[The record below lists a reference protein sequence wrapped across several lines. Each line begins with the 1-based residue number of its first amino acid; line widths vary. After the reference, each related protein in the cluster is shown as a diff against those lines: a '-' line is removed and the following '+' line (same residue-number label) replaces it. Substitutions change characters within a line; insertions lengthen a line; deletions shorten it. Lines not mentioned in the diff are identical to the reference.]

1 MAVVYVLG
9 VCVSAGECGFVLRGA
24 AGILFACLIF
34 HGIKK
39 KTLRKGALA
48 LLFVLLLAGGLRYR
62 MAARAFQRSEE
73 RIRIFSGMKVRLCG
87 EVQEYT
93 EAAGKAKL
101 RVRNALLSS
110 AYGTRDALPASA
122 TAAMRA
128 RYDQPVGTI
137 LVYLDAGDEV
147 TQAGRWGEKR
157 QIEQD
162 DARTS
167 AHPEKRDEDP
177 ITDEYLHARR
187 PLPGEQVEVYGKIS
201 PAEAAR
207 NEGQFDFRLY
217 YRTISVH
224 GSMYGTSFRVIGG
237 EPKPFARGLQ
247 ALRLR
252 MGDILDQLLPPQDAG
267 IYRALLTGDKSA
279 MDEDI
284 RSLYQENGIAHILA
298 VSGLHLSILGLGVY
312 ELLRRFGRSKAAAGV
327 VAALLIV
334 SYGILTGSSGS
345 ALRAVLM
352 LLLRFLGAAVGRS
365 YDMLTAM
372 AAAALFLL
380 WKEPFMLFSAG
391 FQLSFLAVLAIGLS
405 HVLPAPK
412 HPLLAGL
419 WLSFYLQLLTL
430 PVILFHYFRFPLY
443 GIFLNLIVL
452 PLMGCVIYSGVF
464 GVGLF
469 ALSEKL
475 ATIAVGGGHW
485 ILRLYTHLCT
495 RCAAL
500 PYSSLLL
507 GRPSMHSILLYYA
520 ALGFMTWA
528 LAERH
533 KADRTALQRGRKHP
547 ETLVLDCSV
556 RQSEKNRLALWLR
569 AHTGTTA
576 QFVLFVRRLP
586 LPCIV
591 LPLLLSMLGL
601 PAKQP
606 QGLEIT
612 ALDVGQG
619 DGFILRNQGLVMSVD
634 GGSTSDQRLGK
645 NVLVPYLES
654 QGIGH
659 IDLALITHCDA
670 DHYSGIQYLLEEE
683 PKISIGELLLPRVAV
698 QDARYDALR
707 DAATA
712 RDVRIRY
719 FGAGDSITL
728 GEVEILGCYP
738 AGTEKLEAANDHSI
752 GMLLRAPD
760 FQMLFTGDMDEACE
774 QQMLA
779 ALWEANAGCPKIDV
793 LKAGH
798 HGSHT
803 SSSEALLAALRP
815 DYAILSYGVGND
827 YGHPHAETRER
838 LQRYGVRMLETGVM
852 GEIRITVSSEAPEG
866 RQQKPYGEVVK
877 NQAGIP

>member
-24 AGILFACLIF
+24 AGILFAGLVF

-48 LLFVLLLAGGLRYR
+48 LLFVLLLAGGLRYQLSD
-62 MAARAFQRSEE
+62 RAFQRSEE
-73 RIRIFSGMKVRLCG
+73 RIRIFSGMKVCLRG

-110 AYGTRDALPASA
+110 AYGARDTLPVSA

-137 LVYLDAGDEV
+137 LVYLDA
-147 TQAGRWGEKR
+147 
-157 QIEQD
+157 
-162 DARTS
+162 
-167 AHPEKRDEDP
+167 EDS
-177 ITDEYLHARR
+177 LHARR
-187 PLPGEQVEVYGKIS
+187 PLPGEQIEVYGKIS

-224 GSMYGTSFRVIGG
+224 GSMYGTSFRIIGG
-237 EPKPFARGLQ
+237 DPKPFARGLQ

-252 MGDILDQLLPPQDAG
+252 MGTILDQLLPPQDAG

-312 ELLRRFGRSKAAAGV
+312 ELLRRFGRSKAASGIAS
-327 VAALLIV
+327 AFLIV
-334 SYGILTGSSGS
+334 AYGILTGCSGS

-380 WKEPFMLFSAG
+380 WKGPFMLFSAG

-405 HVLPAPK
+405 HALPVPK

-452 PLMGCVIYSGVF
+452 PLMGCVIYSGIF
-464 GVGLF
+464 GVELF

-475 ATIAVGGGHW
+475 ATIAIGGGHW
-485 ILRLYTHLCT
+485 ILRLYTFLCT

-520 ALGFMTWA
+520 ALGFVTWT

-533 KADRTALQRGRKHP
+533 TRRHP
-547 ETLVLDCSV
+547 VRSERYAPECSGS
-556 RQSEKNRLALWLR
+556 QSGWGLRFRENRSTPSDPVPRVW
-569 AHTGTTA
+569 
-576 QFVLFVRRLP
+576 RLP

-591 LPLLLSMLGL
+591 LPLLLSMLCL

-606 QGLEIT
+606 KGLEIT
-612 ALDVGQG
+612 VLDVGQG

-654 QGIGH
+654 QGIER

-670 DHYSGIQYLLEEE
+670 DHYSGILYLLEEE
-683 PKISIGELLLPRVAV
+683 SKISIGELLLPRVAV

-707 DAATA
+707 DAAAA
-712 RDVRIRY
+712 RDVQIRY
-719 FGAGDSITL
+719 FGQGDSIAL
-728 GEVEILGCYP
+728 GEVEIRGYYP
-738 AGTEKLEAANDHSI
+738 AGTAKLETANDHSI
-752 GMLLRAPD
+752 GMLLHAPD

-774 QQMLA
+774 QQLLA
-779 ALWEANAGCPKIDV
+779 ALWEANAGYPKIDV

-827 YGHPHAETRER
+827 YGHPHAETLER
-838 LQRYGVRMLETGVM
+838 LERYGVQTLETGVM
-852 GEIRITVSSEAPEG
+852 GEIRITVPSEAPEG
-866 RQQKPYGEVVK
+866 RQQKLYGEVVK
-877 NQAGIP
+877 NQNPIP

>member
-1 MAVVYVLG
+1 MNVKRPLLLMAVVYVLG

-24 AGILFACLIF
+24 AGILSACLIF

-48 LLFVLLLAGGLRYR
+48 LLFVLFLAGGLRYR

-110 AYGTRDALPASA
+110 AYGARDTLPASA
-122 TAAMRA
+122 TTALRA

-137 LVYLDAGDEV
+137 LVYMETRDAASQSGKWSEKDRTCR
-147 TQAGRWGEKR
+147 TQSPSEK
-157 QIEQD
+157 QD
-162 DARTS
+162 RDPTADR
-167 AHPEKRDEDP
+167 HPE
-177 ITDEYLHARR
+177 ASR
-187 PLPGEQVEVYGKIS
+187 PLPGERIEVYGKIS
-201 PAEAAR
+201 PVEAPR
-207 NEGQFDFRLY
+207 NEGVFDFRLY

-224 GSMYGTSFRVIGG
+224 GSMYGRSFRVIGG
-237 EPKPFARGLQ
+237 EPKPFERGLQ
-247 ALRLR
+247 ELRLR

-312 ELLRRFGRSKAAAGV
+312 ELLRHFGRSKAASGS
-327 VAALLIV
+327 VAALLII
-334 SYGILTGSSGS
+334 SYGILTGCSGS

-352 LLLRFLGAAVGRS
+352 LLLRFLAAAVGRS

-380 WKEPFMLFSAG
+380 WKEPFMLFGAG
-391 FQLSFLAVLAIGLS
+391 FQLSFLAVLAIGLC

-412 HPLLAGL
+412 HPLLEGL
-419 WLSFYLQLLTL
+419 WFSFYLQLLTL

-464 GVGLF
+464 AVGLF
-469 ALSEKL
+469 GLSEKL

-485 ILRLYTHLCT
+485 ILRLYTLLCT
-495 RCAAL
+495 HCAAL

-507 GRPSMHSILLYYA
+507 GRPSMHSILLYYT
-520 ALGFMTWA
+520 ALGVVTWA

-533 KADRTALQRGRKHP
+533 AAERSG
-547 ETLVLDCSV
+547 
-556 RQSEKNRLALWLR
+556 LA
-569 AHTGTTA
+569 AC
-576 QFVLFVRRLP
+576 RLP

-591 LPLLLSMLGL
+591 LPLLLSMLCL

-634 GGSTSDQRLGK
+634 GGSTSDQRLGE

-683 PKISIGELLLPRVAV
+683 PKMSIGELLLPRVAM

-707 DAATA
+707 DAAAA

-719 FGAGDSITL
+719 FGQGDCIDL
-728 GEVEILGCYP
+728 GEVEIRGYYP
-738 AGTEKLEAANDHSI
+738 AGTERLEAANDHSI
-752 GMLLRAPD
+752 GMLLRASD
-760 FQMLFTGDMDEACE
+760 FQMLFTGDMDEDCE
-774 QQMLA
+774 RQMLA
-779 ALWEANAGCPKIDV
+779 ALWEADTGYPKIDV

-838 LQRYGVRMLETGVM
+838 LRRYDVKMLETGVM
-852 GEIRITVSSEAPEG
+852 GEIRIIRNPAVG
-866 RQQKPYGEVVK
+866 
-877 NQAGIP
+877 

>member
-1 MAVVYVLG
+1 MNVKRPLLLMAVVYVLG

-24 AGILFACLIF
+24 AGILFACLVF
-34 HGIKK
+34 HGIKRK
-39 KTLRKGALA
+39 KLRKGALA
-48 LLFVLLLAGGLRYR
+48 LLFALLLAGGLRYQLS
-62 MAARAFQRSEE
+62 ACAFQRSEE
-73 RIRIFSGMKVRLCG
+73 RIRIFSGMKVCLRG

-110 AYGTRDALPASA
+110 AHGTRDTLPASA

-137 LVYLDAGDEV
+137 LVYLDA
-147 TQAGRWGEKR
+147 
-157 QIEQD
+157 
-162 DARTS
+162 
-167 AHPEKRDEDP
+167 EDS
-177 ITDEYLHARR
+177 LRSRR
-187 PLPGEQVEVYGKIS
+187 PLPGEQIEVYGKIS
-201 PAEAAR
+201 PADAAR

-237 EPKPFARGLQ
+237 DPKPFARGLQ

-312 ELLRRFGRSKAAAGV
+312 ELLRRFGRSKAASGL

-334 SYGILTGSSGS
+334 SYGILTGCSGS

-405 HVLPAPK
+405 HALPAPK

-475 ATIAVGGGHW
+475 ATIAVGGGHG
-485 ILRLYTHLCT
+485 ILRLYTLLCT
-495 RCAAL
+495 RCATL

-507 GRPSMHSILLYYA
+507 GRPSMHNILLYYT
-520 ALGFMTWA
+520 ALGFVTWA
-528 LAERH
+528 LAERN
-533 KADRTALQRGRKHP
+533 KADHAALQRGQKHP
-547 ETLVLDCSV
+547 VPPVC
-556 RQSEKNRLALWLR
+556 
-569 AHTGTTA
+569 
-576 QFVLFVRRLP
+576 RLP

-591 LPLLLSMLGL
+591 LPLILSMLGL

-634 GGSTSDQRLGK
+634 GGSTSDRRLGK

-670 DHYSGIQYLLEEE
+670 DHYSGILYLLEEE
-683 PKISIGELLLPRVAV
+683 TKISIGELLLPRVAV

-707 DAATA
+707 DAAAA
-712 RDVRIRY
+712 RDVQIRY
-719 FGAGDSITL
+719 FGQGDSITL
-728 GEVEILGCYP
+728 GEVEIRGYYP
-738 AGTEKLEAANDHSI
+738 AGTAKLEAANDHSI
-752 GMLLRAPD
+752 GMLLHAPD

-779 ALWEANAGCPKIDV
+779 ALWEANAGYPKIDV

-838 LQRYGVRMLETGVM
+838 LERYGVEMLETGVM
-852 GEIRITVSSEAPEG
+852 GEIRI
-866 RQQKPYGEVVK
+866 KK
-877 NQAGIP
+877 

>member
-1 MAVVYVLG
+1 MNVKRPLLLMAVVYVLG

-24 AGILFACLIF
+24 AGILSACLVF

-48 LLFVLLLAGGLRYR
+48 LLFVLFLAGGLRYR

-110 AYGTRDALPASA
+110 AYGARDTLPASA
-122 TAAMRA
+122 TTALRA

-137 LVYLDAGDEV
+137 LVYMETRDAESQSGKWSEKDRTCR
-147 TQAGRWGEKR
+147 TQSPSEK
-157 QIEQD
+157 QD
-162 DARTS
+162 RDPTADR
-167 AHPEKRDEDP
+167 HPE
-177 ITDEYLHARR
+177 ASR
-187 PLPGEQVEVYGKIS
+187 PLPGERIEVYGKIS
-201 PAEAAR
+201 PVEAPR
-207 NEGQFDFRLY
+207 NEGVFDFRLY

-237 EPKPFARGLQ
+237 EPKPFERGLQ
-247 ALRLR
+247 ELRLR

-284 RSLYQENGIAHILA
+284 RSIYQENGIAHILA

-312 ELLRRFGRSKAAAGV
+312 ELLRHFGRSKAASGS
-327 VAALLIV
+327 VAALLII
-334 SYGILTGSSGS
+334 SYGILTGCSGS

-352 LLLRFLGAAVGRS
+352 LLLRFLAAAVGRS

-380 WKEPFMLFSAG
+380 WKEPFMLFGAG
-391 FQLSFLAVLAIGLS
+391 FQLSFLAVLAIGLC

-412 HPLLAGL
+412 HPLLEGL

-464 GVGLF
+464 AVGLF
-469 ALSEKL
+469 GLSEKL

-485 ILRLYTHLCT
+485 ILRLYTLLCT
-495 RCAAL
+495 HCAAL

-507 GRPSMHSILLYYA
+507 GRPSMHSILLYYT
-520 ALGFMTWA
+520 ALGVVTWA

-533 KADRTALQRGRKHP
+533 AAERSG
-547 ETLVLDCSV
+547 
-556 RQSEKNRLALWLR
+556 LA
-569 AHTGTTA
+569 AC
-576 QFVLFVRRLP
+576 RLP

-591 LPLLLSMLGL
+591 LPLLLSMLCL

-634 GGSTSDQRLGK
+634 GGSTSDQRLGE

-683 PKISIGELLLPRVAV
+683 PKMSIGELLLPRVAM

-707 DAATA
+707 DAAAA

-719 FGAGDSITL
+719 FGQGDCIDL
-728 GEVEILGCYP
+728 GEVEIRGYYP
-738 AGTEKLEAANDHSI
+738 AGTERLEAANDHSI
-752 GMLLRAPD
+752 GMLLRASD
-760 FQMLFTGDMDEACE
+760 FQMLFTGDMDEDCE
-774 QQMLA
+774 RQMLA
-779 ALWEANAGCPKIDV
+779 ALWEADTGYPKIDV

-838 LQRYGVRMLETGVM
+838 LRRYDVKMLETGVM
-852 GEIRITVSSEAPEG
+852 GGIRLTV
-866 RQQKPYGEVVK
+866 
-877 NQAGIP
+877 

>member
-1 MAVVYVLG
+1 MNVKRPLLLMAVVYVLG
-9 VCVSAGECGFVLRGA
+9 VCVSAGECGFVLRWA
-24 AGILFACLIF
+24 AGILSACLVF

-48 LLFVLLLAGGLRYR
+48 LLFVLFLAGGLRYR

-73 RIRIFSGMKVRLCG
+73 RIRIFSGMKVRLYG

-110 AYGTRDALPASA
+110 AYGARDTLPASA
-122 TAAMRA
+122 TAALRA
-128 RYDQPVGTI
+128 RYDQPVGTM
-137 LVYLDAGDEV
+137 LVYMETGDAEPQSGK
-147 TQAGRWGEKR
+147 WSEKHR
-157 QIEQD
+157 TYRAQSPSEKQD
-162 DARTS
+162 RDPTTDRHLETS
-167 AHPEKRDEDP
+167 
-177 ITDEYLHARR
+177 R
-187 PLPGEQVEVYGKIS
+187 PLPGERIEVYGKIS
-201 PAEAAR
+201 PVEAPR
-207 NEGQFDFRLY
+207 NEGVFDFRLY

-247 ALRLR
+247 ELRLR

-312 ELLRRFGRSKAAAGV
+312 ELLRRFGRSKAASGS
-327 VAALLIV
+327 VAALLII
-334 SYGILTGSSGS
+334 SYGILTGCSGS

-352 LLLRFLGAAVGRS
+352 LLLRFLAAAVGRS

-391 FQLSFLAVLAIGLS
+391 FQLSFLAVLAIGLC
-405 HVLPAPK
+405 HALPAPK
-412 HPLLAGL
+412 HPLLEGL

-469 ALSEKL
+469 GLSEKL

-485 ILRLYTHLCT
+485 ILRLYTLLCT
-495 RCAAL
+495 HCAAL

-507 GRPSMHSILLYYA
+507 GRPSMQSILLYYT
-520 ALGFMTWA
+520 ALGFVTWA

-533 KADRTALQRGRKHP
+533 AAERSG
-547 ETLVLDCSV
+547 
-556 RQSEKNRLALWLR
+556 LA
-569 AHTGTTA
+569 AC
-576 QFVLFVRRLP
+576 RLP

-591 LPLLLSMLGL
+591 LPLLLSMLCL

-634 GGSTSDQRLGK
+634 GGSTSDQRLGE

-654 QGIGH
+654 QGIEH

-683 PKISIGELLLPRVAV
+683 PKMSIGELLLPRVAM

-707 DAATA
+707 DAAAA

-719 FGAGDSITL
+719 FGQDDCIDL
-728 GEVEILGCYP
+728 GEVEIRGYYP
-738 AGTEKLEAANDHSI
+738 AGTERLEAANDHSI
-752 GMLLRAPD
+752 GMLLRASD
-760 FQMLFTGDMDEACE
+760 FQMLFTGDMDEDCE
-774 QQMLA
+774 QAMLA
-779 ALWEANAGCPKIDV
+779 ALWEADTGYPKIDV

-838 LQRYGVRMLETGVM
+838 LRRYDVKMLETGVM
-852 GEIRITVSSEAPEG
+852 GEIRLTV
-866 RQQKPYGEVVK
+866 
-877 NQAGIP
+877 

>member
-24 AGILFACLIF
+24 AGILSACLVF

-48 LLFVLLLAGGLRYR
+48 LLFVLFLAGGLRYR

-73 RIRIFSGMKVRLCG
+73 RIRIFSGMKVRLYG

-110 AYGTRDALPASA
+110 AYGARDTLPASA
-122 TAAMRA
+122 TAALRA
-128 RYDQPVGTI
+128 RYDQPVGTM
-137 LVYLDAGDEV
+137 LVYMETGDAEPQSGK
-147 TQAGRWGEKR
+147 WSEKHR
-157 QIEQD
+157 TYRAQSPSEKQD
-162 DARTS
+162 RDPTTDRHLETS
-167 AHPEKRDEDP
+167 
-177 ITDEYLHARR
+177 R
-187 PLPGEQVEVYGKIS
+187 PLPGERIEVYGKIS
-201 PAEAAR
+201 PVEAPR
-207 NEGQFDFRLY
+207 NEGVFDFRLY

-247 ALRLR
+247 ELRLR

-312 ELLRRFGRSKAAAGV
+312 ELLRRFGRSKAASGS
-327 VAALLIV
+327 VAALLII
-334 SYGILTGSSGS
+334 SYGILTGCSGS

-352 LLLRFLGAAVGRS
+352 LLLRFLAAAVGRS

-391 FQLSFLAVLAIGLS
+391 FQLSFLAVLAIGLR
-405 HVLPAPK
+405 HALPAPK
-412 HPLLAGL
+412 HPLLEGL

-469 ALSEKL
+469 GLSEKL

-485 ILRLYTHLCT
+485 ILRLYTLLCT
-495 RCAAL
+495 HCAAL

-507 GRPSMHSILLYYA
+507 GRPSMHSILLYYT
-520 ALGFMTWA
+520 ALGFVTWA

-533 KADRTALQRGRKHP
+533 AAERSG
-547 ETLVLDCSV
+547 
-556 RQSEKNRLALWLR
+556 LA
-569 AHTGTTA
+569 TC
-576 QFVLFVRRLP
+576 RLP

-591 LPLLLSMLGL
+591 LPLLLSMLCL

-634 GGSTSDQRLGK
+634 GGSTSDQRLGE

-654 QGIGH
+654 QGIEH

-670 DHYSGIQYLLEEE
+670 DHYSGIQYLLEEA
-683 PKISIGELLLPRVAV
+683 KMTIGELLLPRVAM

-707 DAATA
+707 DAAAA

-719 FGAGDSITL
+719 FGQGDCIDL
-728 GEVEILGCYP
+728 GEVEIRGYYP
-738 AGTEKLEAANDHSI
+738 AGTERLEAANDHSI

-760 FQMLFTGDMDEACE
+760 FQMLFTGDMDEDCE
-774 QQMLA
+774 RQMLA
-779 ALWEANAGCPKIDV
+779 SLWEANAGYPKIDV

-838 LQRYGVRMLETGVM
+838 LRRYGVEMLETGKM
-852 GEIRITVSSEAPEG
+852 GEIRLTV
-866 RQQKPYGEVVK
+866 
-877 NQAGIP
+877 

>member
-1 MAVVYVLG
+1 MNVKRPLLLMAVVYVLG

-24 AGILFACLIF
+24 AGILFACLVF
-34 HGIKK
+34 HGIKRK
-39 KTLRKGALA
+39 KLRKGALA
-48 LLFVLLLAGGLRYR
+48 LLFVLLLAGGLRYQLS
-62 MAARAFQRSEE
+62 ARAFQRSEE
-73 RIRIFSGMKVRLCG
+73 SIRIFSGMKVCLRG

-110 AYGTRDALPASA
+110 AYGTRDTLPASA
-122 TAAMRA
+122 TAVMRA

-137 LVYLDAGDEV
+137 LVYLEAEDEAA
-147 TQAGRWGEKR
+147 QAGWRGGDR
-157 QIEQD
+157 RTAQIC
-162 DARTS
+162 AY
-167 AHPEKRDEDP
+167 PEKRDEDP
-177 ITDEYLHARR
+177 KAEDSLDAHR
-187 PLPGEQVEVYGKIS
+187 PLPGEQIEVYGKIS

-237 EPKPFARGLQ
+237 DPKPFARGLQ
-247 ALRLR
+247 ALRLQ
-252 MGDILDQLLPPQDAG
+252 MGTILDRLLPPQDAG

-279 MDEDI
+279 LDEDI

-312 ELLRRFGRSKAAAGV
+312 ELLRRFGRSKAASGI

-334 SYGILTGSSGS
+334 SYGILTGCSGS

-405 HVLPAPK
+405 HALPAPK

-419 WLSFYLQLLTL
+419 WISFYLQLLTL

-475 ATIAVGGGHW
+475 ATIAIGGGHW
-485 ILRLYTHLCT
+485 ILRLYILLCT
-495 RCAAL
+495 RCATL

-507 GRPSMHSILLYYA
+507 GRPSMHSILLYYT

-528 LAERH
+528 LAER
-533 KADRTALQRGRKHP
+533 KT
-547 ETLVLDCSV
+547 
-556 RQSEKNRLALWLR
+556 SERS
-569 AHTGTTA
+569 
-576 QFVLFVRRLP
+576 RLP

-591 LPLLLSMLGL
+591 LPLILSMLGL

-654 QGIGH
+654 QGIER

-670 DHYSGIQYLLEEE
+670 DHYSGILYLLEEE
-683 PKISIGELLLPRVAV
+683 TKISIGELLLPRVAV

-707 DAATA
+707 DAAAT
-712 RDVRIRY
+712 RDVQIRY
-719 FGAGDSITL
+719 FGQGDSITL
-728 GEVEILGCYP
+728 GEVEILGYYP
-738 AGTEKLEAANDHSI
+738 AGTAKLETANDHSI
-752 GMLLRAPD
+752 GMLLHAPD
-760 FQMLFTGDMDEACE
+760 FQMLFTGDMDETCE

-779 ALWEANAGCPKIDV
+779 ALWEANAGYPKIDV

-838 LQRYGVRMLETGVM
+838 LERYGVEMLETGKM
-852 GEIRITVSSEAPEG
+852 GEIRI
-866 RQQKPYGEVVK
+866 KK
-877 NQAGIP
+877 

>member
-9 VCVSAGECGFVLRGA
+9 VCVSAGECGFVLRWA
-24 AGILFACLIF
+24 AGILSACLVF

-48 LLFVLLLAGGLRYR
+48 LLFVLFLAGGLRYR

-110 AYGTRDALPASA
+110 AYGARDTLPASA
-122 TAAMRA
+122 TAALRA
-128 RYDQPVGTI
+128 RYDQPVGTM
-137 LVYLDAGDEV
+137 LVYMETGDAEPQSGK
-147 TQAGRWGEKR
+147 WSEKHR
-157 QIEQD
+157 TYRAQSPSEKQD
-162 DARTS
+162 RDPTTDRHLETS
-167 AHPEKRDEDP
+167 
-177 ITDEYLHARR
+177 R
-187 PLPGEQVEVYGKIS
+187 PLPGERIEVYGKIS
-201 PAEAAR
+201 PVEAPR
-207 NEGQFDFRLY
+207 NEGVFDFRLY

-247 ALRLR
+247 ELRLR

-312 ELLRRFGRSKAAAGV
+312 ELLRRFGRSKAASGS
-327 VAALLIV
+327 VAALLII
-334 SYGILTGSSGS
+334 SYGILTGCSGS

-352 LLLRFLGAAVGRS
+352 LLLRFLAAAVGRS

-391 FQLSFLAVLAIGLS
+391 FQLSFLAVLAIGLR
-405 HVLPAPK
+405 HALPAPK
-412 HPLLAGL
+412 HPLLEGL

-469 ALSEKL
+469 GLSEKL

-485 ILRLYTHLCT
+485 ILRLYTLLCT
-495 RCAAL
+495 HCATL

-507 GRPSMHSILLYYA
+507 GRPSMQSILLYYT
-520 ALGFMTWA
+520 ALGFVTWA

-533 KADRTALQRGRKHP
+533 AAERSG
-547 ETLVLDCSV
+547 
-556 RQSEKNRLALWLR
+556 LA
-569 AHTGTTA
+569 TC
-576 QFVLFVRRLP
+576 RLP

-591 LPLLLSMLGL
+591 LPLLLSMLCL

-634 GGSTSDQRLGK
+634 GGSTSDQRLGE

-654 QGIGH
+654 QGIEH

-683 PKISIGELLLPRVAV
+683 PKMSIGELLLPRVAM

-707 DAATA
+707 DAAA
-712 RDVRIRY
+712 VRDVRIRY
-719 FGAGDSITL
+719 FGQGDCIDL
-728 GEVEILGCYP
+728 GEVEIRGYYP
-738 AGTEKLEAANDHSI
+738 AGTERLEAANDHSI
-752 GMLLRAPD
+752 GMLLRASD
-760 FQMLFTGDMDEACE
+760 FQMLFTGDMDEDCE
-774 QQMLA
+774 RQMLA
-779 ALWEANAGCPKIDV
+779 ALWEANAGYPKIDV

-838 LQRYGVRMLETGVM
+838 LRRYDVKMLETGKM
-852 GEIRITVSSEAPEG
+852 GEIRIIRNPAVG
-866 RQQKPYGEVVK
+866 
-877 NQAGIP
+877 

>member
-24 AGILFACLIF
+24 AGILSACLAF

-48 LLFVLLLAGGLRYR
+48 LLFVLFLAGGLRYR

-110 AYGTRDALPASA
+110 AYGARDTLPASA
-122 TAAMRA
+122 TAALWA
-128 RYDQPVGTI
+128 RYDQPVGTM
-137 LVYLDAGDEV
+137 LVYMETGDAASQSGK
-147 TQAGRWGEKR
+147 WSEKHR
-157 QIEQD
+157 TWRAQSPSEKQD
-162 DARTS
+162 RDPTPDR
-167 AHPEKRDEDP
+167 HPE
-177 ITDEYLHARR
+177 ASR
-187 PLPGEQVEVYGKIS
+187 PLPGEWIEVYGKIS
-201 PAEAAR
+201 PVEAPR
-207 NEGQFDFRLY
+207 NEGVFDFRLY

-247 ALRLR
+247 ELRLR

-312 ELLRRFGRSKAAAGV
+312 ELLRRFGRSKAASGS
-327 VAALLIV
+327 VAALLII
-334 SYGILTGSSGS
+334 SYGILTGCSGS

-352 LLLRFLGAAVGRS
+352 LLLRFLAAAVGRS

-391 FQLSFLAVLAIGLS
+391 FQLSFLAVLAIGLR
-405 HVLPAPK
+405 HALPAPK
-412 HPLLAGL
+412 HPLLEGL

-469 ALSEKL
+469 GLSEKL

-485 ILRLYTHLCT
+485 ILRLYTLLCT
-495 RCAAL
+495 HCAAL

-507 GRPSMHSILLYYA
+507 GRPSMHSILLYYT
-520 ALGFMTWA
+520 ALGIVTWA

-533 KADRTALQRGRKHP
+533 AAERSG
-547 ETLVLDCSV
+547 
-556 RQSEKNRLALWLR
+556 LA
-569 AHTGTTA
+569 AC
-576 QFVLFVRRLP
+576 RLP

-591 LPLLLSMLGL
+591 LPLLLSMLCL

-683 PKISIGELLLPRVAV
+683 PKMSIGELLLPRVAM
-698 QDARYDALR
+698 QDARYDVLR
-707 DAATA
+707 DAAAA

-719 FGAGDSITL
+719 FGQGDCIDL
-728 GEVEILGCYP
+728 GEVEIRGYYP
-738 AGTEKLEAANDHSI
+738 AGTERLEAANDHSI

-760 FQMLFTGDMDEACE
+760 FQMLFTGDMDEDCE
-774 QQMLA
+774 QAMLA
-779 ALWEANAGCPKIDV
+779 ALWEADTGYPKIDV

-803 SSSEALLAALRP
+803 STSEALLTALRP

-838 LQRYGVRMLETGVM
+838 LRRYGVEMLETGKM
-852 GEIRITVSSEAPEG
+852 GEIRIIINPAVG
-866 RQQKPYGEVVK
+866 
-877 NQAGIP
+877 

>member
-24 AGILFACLIF
+24 AGILFACLVF
-34 HGIKK
+34 HGIKRK
-39 KTLRKGALA
+39 KLRKGALA
-48 LLFVLLLAGGLRYR
+48 LLFALLLAGGLRYQLS
-62 MAARAFQRSEE
+62 ARAFQRSEE
-73 RIRIFSGMKVRLCG
+73 RIRIFSGMKVCLRG

-110 AYGTRDALPASA
+110 AYGTRDTLPSSA
-122 TAAMRA
+122 TAVMRA

-137 LVYLDAGDEV
+137 LVYLDA
-147 TQAGRWGEKR
+147 
-157 QIEQD
+157 
-162 DARTS
+162 
-167 AHPEKRDEDP
+167 EDS
-177 ITDEYLHARR
+177 LRSRR
-187 PLPGEQVEVYGKIS
+187 PLPGEQIEVYGKIS
-201 PAEAAR
+201 PADAAR

-237 EPKPFARGLQ
+237 DPKPFARGLQ

-312 ELLRRFGRSKAAAGV
+312 ELLRRFGRSKAASGL

-334 SYGILTGSSGS
+334 SYGILTGCSGS

-405 HVLPAPK
+405 HALPAPK

-430 PVILFHYFRFPLY
+430 PVILFHYFRCPLY

-475 ATIAVGGGHW
+475 ATIAVGGGHG
-485 ILRLYTHLCT
+485 ILRLYTFLCT
-495 RCAAL
+495 RCASL

-507 GRPSMHSILLYYA
+507 GRPSMHSILIYYA
-520 ALGFMTWA
+520 VLGFVTWA
-528 LAERH
+528 LAERNI
-533 KADRTALQRGRKHP
+533 ADRAALQRGRKHP
-547 ETLVLDCSV
+547 VPPVC
-556 RQSEKNRLALWLR
+556 
-569 AHTGTTA
+569 
-576 QFVLFVRRLP
+576 RLP

-591 LPLLLSMLGL
+591 LPLILSMLGL
-601 PAKQP
+601 PAKKP

-634 GGSTSDQRLGK
+634 GGSTSDQRLGE

-654 QGIGH
+654 QAIER

-670 DHYSGIQYLLEEE
+670 DHYSGILYLLEEE
-683 PKISIGELLLPRVAV
+683 TKISIGELLLPRVAV

-707 DAATA
+707 DAAAA

-719 FGAGDSITL
+719 FGQGDSITL
-728 GEVEILGCYP
+728 GEVEILGYYP
-738 AGTEKLEAANDHSI
+738 AGTAKLEAANDHSI
-752 GMLLRAPD
+752 GMLLHAPD
-760 FQMLFTGDMDEACE
+760 FQMLFTGDMDEDCE

-779 ALWEANAGCPKIDV
+779 ALWEANAGYPKIDV

-838 LQRYGVRMLETGVM
+838 LERYGVEMLETGKM
-852 GEIRITVSSEAPEG
+852 GEIRIKKEPCGGLT
-866 RQQKPYGEVVK
+866 
-877 NQAGIP
+877 AGLCE

>member
-24 AGILFACLIF
+24 AGILSACLAF

-48 LLFVLLLAGGLRYR
+48 LLFVLFLAGGLRYR

-110 AYGTRDALPASA
+110 AYGARDTLPASA
-122 TAAMRA
+122 TAALWA
-128 RYDQPVGTI
+128 RYDQPVGTM
-137 LVYLDAGDEV
+137 LVYLETGDAASQSGK
-147 TQAGRWGEKR
+147 WSEKHR
-157 QIEQD
+157 TWRAQSPSEKQD
-162 DARTS
+162 RDPTPDR
-167 AHPEKRDEDP
+167 HPE
-177 ITDEYLHARR
+177 ASR
-187 PLPGEQVEVYGKIS
+187 PLPGEWIEVYGKIS
-201 PAEAAR
+201 PVEAPR
-207 NEGQFDFRLY
+207 NEGVFDFRLY

-247 ALRLR
+247 ELRLR

-312 ELLRRFGRSKAAAGV
+312 ELLRHFGRSKAASGS
-327 VAALLIV
+327 VAALLII
-334 SYGILTGSSGS
+334 SYGILTGCSGS

-352 LLLRFLGAAVGRS
+352 LLLRFLAAAVGRS

-391 FQLSFLAVLAIGLS
+391 FQLSFLAVLAIGLC

-412 HPLLAGL
+412 HPLLEGL

-464 GVGLF
+464 AVGLF
-469 ALSEKL
+469 GLSEKL

-485 ILRLYTHLCT
+485 ILRLYTLLCT
-495 RCAAL
+495 HCAAL

-507 GRPSMHSILLYYA
+507 GRPSMHSILLYYT
-520 ALGFMTWA
+520 ALGVVTWA

-533 KADRTALQRGRKHP
+533 AAERSG
-547 ETLVLDCSV
+547 
-556 RQSEKNRLALWLR
+556 LA
-569 AHTGTTA
+569 AC
-576 QFVLFVRRLP
+576 RLP

-591 LPLLLSMLGL
+591 LPLILSMLCL

-634 GGSTSDQRLGK
+634 GGSTSDQRLGE

-683 PKISIGELLLPRVAV
+683 PKMTIGELLLPRVAM

-707 DAATA
+707 DAADA

-719 FGAGDSITL
+719 FGQGDCIDL
-728 GEVEILGCYP
+728 GEVEIRGYYP
-738 AGTEKLEAANDHSI
+738 AGTERLEAANDHSI
-752 GMLLRAPD
+752 GMLLRASD
-760 FQMLFTGDMDEACE
+760 FQMLFTGDMDEDCE
-774 QQMLA
+774 RQMLA
-779 ALWEANAGCPKIDV
+779 ALWEADAGYPKIDV

-838 LQRYGVRMLETGVM
+838 LRRYDVKMLETGVM

>member
-1 MAVVYVLG
+1 MNVKRPLLLMAVVYVLG

-48 LLFVLLLAGGLRYR
+48 LLFVLFLAGGLRYQ

-110 AYGTRDALPASA
+110 AYGARDTLPASA
-122 TAAMRA
+122 TAALRA
-128 RYDQPVGTI
+128 RYDQPVGTM
-137 LVYLDAGDEV
+137 LVYMETGDAEAQSGK
-147 TQAGRWGEKR
+147 WSEKHR
-157 QIEQD
+157 TYRAQSPSEKQD
-162 DARTS
+162 RDPTADRN
-167 AHPEKRDEDP
+167 PE
-177 ITDEYLHARR
+177 ASR
-187 PLPGEQVEVYGKIS
+187 PLPGERIEVYGKIS
-201 PAEAAR
+201 PVEAPR
-207 NEGQFDFRLY
+207 NEGVFDFRLY

-247 ALRLR
+247 ELRLR
-252 MGDILDQLLPPQDAG
+252 MGDILDQLLSPQDAG

-312 ELLRRFGRSKAAAGV
+312 ELLRRFGRNKAASGSG
-327 VAALLIV
+327 AALLII
-334 SYGILTGSSGS
+334 SYGILTGCSGS

-352 LLLRFLGAAVGRS
+352 LLLRFLAAAVGRS

-380 WKEPFMLFSAG
+380 WKEPFMLFGAG
-391 FQLSFLAVLAIGLS
+391 FQLSFLAVLAIGLR
-405 HVLPAPK
+405 HALPAPK
-412 HPLLAGL
+412 HPLLEGL

-469 ALSEKL
+469 GLSEKL

-485 ILRLYTHLCT
+485 ILRLYTLLCT
-495 RCAAL
+495 HCAAL

-507 GRPSMHSILLYYA
+507 GRPSMHSILLYYT
-520 ALGFMTWA
+520 ALGVVTWA

-533 KADRTALQRGRKHP
+533 AAERSG
-547 ETLVLDCSV
+547 
-556 RQSEKNRLALWLR
+556 LAACR
-569 AHTGTTA
+569 
-576 QFVLFVRRLP
+576 VP

-591 LPLLLSMLGL
+591 LPLLLSLLCL

-634 GGSTSDQRLGK
+634 GGSTSAQRLGE

-683 PKISIGELLLPRVAV
+683 PKMTIGELLLPRVAM

-707 DAATA
+707 DAAAA

-719 FGAGDSITL
+719 FGQGDCIDL
-728 GEVEILGCYP
+728 GEVEIRGYYP
-738 AGTEKLEAANDHSI
+738 AGTERLEAANDHSI

-760 FQMLFTGDMDEACE
+760 FQMLFTGDMDEDCE
-774 QQMLA
+774 RQMLA
-779 ALWEANAGCPKIDV
+779 ALWEDNAGYPKIDV

-803 SSSEALLAALRP
+803 STSEALLTALRP

-838 LQRYGVRMLETGVM
+838 LRRYGVEMLETGKM
-852 GEIRITVSSEAPEG
+852 GEIRLTV
-866 RQQKPYGEVVK
+866 
-877 NQAGIP
+877 

>member
-1 MAVVYVLG
+1 MNVKRPLLLMAVVYVLG

-24 AGILFACLIF
+24 AGILFACLVF

-62 MAARAFQRSEE
+62 LSARAFQRSEE
-73 RIRIFSGMKVRLCG
+73 RIRIFSGMKVCLRG

-93 EAAGKAKL
+93 EAVGKAKL

-110 AYGTRDALPASA
+110 AYGARDALPSSA

-137 LVYLDAGDEV
+137 LVYLDA
-147 TQAGRWGEKR
+147 
-157 QIEQD
+157 
-162 DARTS
+162 
-167 AHPEKRDEDP
+167 EDS
-177 ITDEYLHARR
+177 LRSRR
-187 PLPGEQVEVYGKIS
+187 PLPGEQIEVYGKIS
-201 PAEAAR
+201 PAVAAR

-224 GSMYGTSFRVIGG
+224 GSMYGTSFRIIGG
-237 EPKPFARGLQ
+237 DPKPFARGLQ

-298 VSGLHLSILGLGVY
+298 VSGLHLSILGLGAY
-312 ELLRRFGRSKAAAGV
+312 ELLRRFGRSKAASGL

-334 SYGILTGSSGS
+334 SYGILTGCSGS

-405 HVLPAPK
+405 HALPAPK
-412 HPLLAGL
+412 HPLFAGL
-419 WLSFYLQLLTL
+419 WISFYLQLLTL

-475 ATIAVGGGHW
+475 ATIAVGGGHV
-485 ILRLYTHLCT
+485 ILRLYTLLCT

-507 GRPSMHSILLYYA
+507 GRPSMHSILIYYA
-520 ALGFMTWA
+520 VFGFVTWA
-528 LAERH
+528 LAERN
-533 KADRTALQRGRKHP
+533 KADHAVLQRGRKHP
-547 ETLVLDCSV
+547 VHPEILVPERSV
-556 RQSEKNRLALWLR
+556 QQSEKNRRVQWLR
-569 AHTGTTA
+569 AHTGTMS
-576 QFVLFVRRLP
+576 QPVLFIRRLP

-591 LPLLLSMLGL
+591 LPLILSMLYL

-634 GGSTSDQRLGK
+634 GGSTSDQRLGE

-654 QGIGH
+654 QGIEH

-670 DHYSGIQYLLEEE
+670 DHYSGILYLLEEE
-683 PKISIGELLLPRVAV
+683 TKISIGELLLPRVAV

-707 DAATA
+707 DAAAA
-712 RDVRIRY
+712 RDVQIRY
-719 FGAGDSITL
+719 FGQGDSIAL
-728 GEVEILGCYP
+728 GEVEIFGYYP
-738 AGTEKLEAANDHSI
+738 AGTAKLEAANDHSI
-752 GMLLRAPD
+752 GMLLHAPD
-760 FQMLFTGDMDEACE
+760 FQMLFTGDMDENCE

-779 ALWEANAGCPKIDV
+779 ALWEANAGYPKIDV

-838 LQRYGVRMLETGVM
+838 LERYDVQMLETGKM
-852 GEIRITVSSEAPEG
+852 GEIRI
-866 RQQKPYGEVVK
+866 KK
-877 NQAGIP
+877 

>member
-24 AGILFACLIF
+24 AGILSACLAF

-48 LLFVLLLAGGLRYR
+48 LLFVLFLAGGLRYR

-110 AYGTRDALPASA
+110 AYGARDTLPASA
-122 TAAMRA
+122 TAALWA
-128 RYDQPVGTI
+128 RYDQPVGTM
-137 LVYLDAGDEV
+137 LVYLETGDAASQSGK
-147 TQAGRWGEKR
+147 WSEKHR
-157 QIEQD
+157 TWRAQSPSEKQD
-162 DARTS
+162 RDPTPDR
-167 AHPEKRDEDP
+167 HPE
-177 ITDEYLHARR
+177 ASR
-187 PLPGEQVEVYGKIS
+187 PLPGEWIEVYGKIS
-201 PAEAAR
+201 PVEAPR
-207 NEGQFDFRLY
+207 NEGVFDFRLY

-247 ALRLR
+247 ELRLR

-312 ELLRRFGRSKAAAGV
+312 ELLRHFGRSKAASGS
-327 VAALLIV
+327 VAALLII
-334 SYGILTGSSGS
+334 SYGILTGCSGS

-352 LLLRFLGAAVGRS
+352 LLLRFLAAAVGRS

-380 WKEPFMLFSAG
+380 WKEPFMLFGAG
-391 FQLSFLAVLAIGLS
+391 FQLSFLAVLAIGLC

-412 HPLLAGL
+412 HPLLEGL

-464 GVGLF
+464 AVGLF
-469 ALSEKL
+469 GLSEKL

-485 ILRLYTHLCT
+485 ILRLYTLLCT
-495 RCAAL
+495 HCAAL

-507 GRPSMHSILLYYA
+507 GRPSMHSILLYYT
-520 ALGFMTWA
+520 ALGVVTWA

-533 KADRTALQRGRKHP
+533 AAERSG
-547 ETLVLDCSV
+547 
-556 RQSEKNRLALWLR
+556 LA
-569 AHTGTTA
+569 AC
-576 QFVLFVRRLP
+576 RLP

-591 LPLLLSMLGL
+591 LPLILSMLCL

-634 GGSTSDQRLGK
+634 GGSTSDQRLGE

-683 PKISIGELLLPRVAV
+683 PKMSIGELLLPRVAM

-707 DAATA
+707 DAADA

-719 FGAGDSITL
+719 FGQGDCIDL
-728 GEVEILGCYP
+728 GEVEIRGYYP
-738 AGTEKLEAANDHSI
+738 AGTERLEAANDHSI
-752 GMLLRAPD
+752 GMLLRASD
-760 FQMLFTGDMDEACE
+760 FQMLFTGDMDEDCE
-774 QQMLA
+774 RQMLA
-779 ALWEANAGCPKIDV
+779 ALWEADAGYPKIDV

-803 SSSEALLAALRP
+803 STSEALLAALRP

-838 LQRYGVRMLETGVM
+838 LRRYDVKMLETGVM

>member
-1 MAVVYVLG
+1 MNVKRPLLLMAVVYVLG

-24 AGILFACLIF
+24 AGILSACLAF

-48 LLFVLLLAGGLRYR
+48 LLFVLFLAGGLRYR
-62 MAARAFQRSEE
+62 MAARAFQCSEE

-110 AYGTRDALPASA
+110 AYGARDTLPASA
-122 TAAMRA
+122 TAALWA
-128 RYDQPVGTI
+128 RYDQPVGTM
-137 LVYLDAGDEV
+137 LVYLETGDAASQSGK
-147 TQAGRWGEKR
+147 WSEKHR
-157 QIEQD
+157 TWRAQSPSEKQD
-162 DARTS
+162 RDPTPDR
-167 AHPEKRDEDP
+167 HPE
-177 ITDEYLHARR
+177 ASR
-187 PLPGEQVEVYGKIS
+187 PLPGEWIEVYGKIS
-201 PAEAAR
+201 PVEAPR
-207 NEGQFDFRLY
+207 NEGVFDFRLY

-247 ALRLR
+247 ELRLR

-279 MDEDI
+279 MDEDV

-312 ELLRRFGRSKAAAGV
+312 ELLRRFGRSKAASGS
-327 VAALLIV
+327 VAALLII
-334 SYGILTGSSGS
+334 SYGILTGCSGS

-352 LLLRFLGAAVGRS
+352 LLLRFLAAAVGRS

-380 WKEPFMLFSAG
+380 WKEPFMLFGAG
-391 FQLSFLAVLAIGLS
+391 FQLSFLAVLAIGLR
-405 HVLPAPK
+405 HALPAPK
-412 HPLLAGL
+412 HPLLEGL

-452 PLMGCVIYSGVF
+452 PLMGCVIYSGMF

-469 ALSEKL
+469 GLSEKL

-485 ILRLYTHLCT
+485 ILRLYTLLCT
-495 RCAAL
+495 HCAAL

-507 GRPSMHSILLYYA
+507 GRPSMHSILLYYT
-520 ALGFMTWA
+520 ALGVVTWA

-533 KADRTALQRGRKHP
+533 AAERSG
-547 ETLVLDCSV
+547 
-556 RQSEKNRLALWLR
+556 LA
-569 AHTGTTA
+569 AC
-576 QFVLFVRRLP
+576 RLP

-591 LPLLLSMLGL
+591 LPLLLSLLCL

-634 GGSTSDQRLGK
+634 GGSTSDQRLGE

-683 PKISIGELLLPRVAV
+683 PKMSIGELLLPRVAM

-707 DAATA
+707 DAADA

-719 FGAGDSITL
+719 FGQGDCIDL
-728 GEVEILGCYP
+728 GEVEIRGYYP
-738 AGTEKLEAANDHSI
+738 AGTERLEAANDHSI
-752 GMLLRAPD
+752 GMLLRASD
-760 FQMLFTGDMDEACE
+760 FQMLFTGDMDEDCE
-774 QQMLA
+774 RQMLA
-779 ALWEANAGCPKIDV
+779 ALWEAGAGYPKIDV

-838 LQRYGVRMLETGVM
+838 LRRYDVKMLETGVM

>member
-24 AGILFACLIF
+24 AGILSACLVF

-48 LLFVLLLAGGLRYR
+48 LLFVLFLAGGLRYR

-93 EAAGKAKL
+93 EVAGKAKL

-110 AYGTRDALPASA
+110 AYGARDTLPASA
-122 TAAMRA
+122 TAALRA
-128 RYDQPVGTI
+128 RYDQSVGTM
-137 LVYLDAGDEV
+137 LVYMETGDTASQSGKWSEKDRTCR
-147 TQAGRWGEKR
+147 TQSPSEK
-157 QIEQD
+157 QD
-162 DARTS
+162 RDPTADR
-167 AHPEKRDEDP
+167 HPE
-177 ITDEYLHARR
+177 ASR
-187 PLPGEQVEVYGKIS
+187 PLPGEQIEVYGKIS
-201 PAEAAR
+201 PVEAPR
-207 NEGQFDFRLY
+207 NEGVFDFHLY

-247 ALRLR
+247 ELRLR

-312 ELLRRFGRSKAAAGV
+312 ELLRHFGRSKAASGS
-327 VAALLIV
+327 VAALLII
-334 SYGILTGSSGS
+334 SYGILTGCSGS

-352 LLLRFLGAAVGRS
+352 LLLRFLAAAVGRS

-380 WKEPFMLFSAG
+380 WKEPFMLFGAG
-391 FQLSFLAVLAIGLS
+391 FQLSFLAVLAIGLC

-412 HPLLAGL
+412 HPLLEGL

-464 GVGLF
+464 AVGLF
-469 ALSEKL
+469 GLSEKL

-485 ILRLYTHLCT
+485 ILRLYTLLCT
-495 RCAAL
+495 HCAAL

-507 GRPSMHSILLYYA
+507 GRPSMHSILLYYT
-520 ALGFMTWA
+520 ALSVVTWA

-533 KADRTALQRGRKHP
+533 AAERSG
-547 ETLVLDCSV
+547 
-556 RQSEKNRLALWLR
+556 LA
-569 AHTGTTA
+569 AC
-576 QFVLFVRRLP
+576 RLP

-591 LPLLLSMLGL
+591 LPLLLSMLCL

-634 GGSTSDQRLGK
+634 GGSTSDQRLGE

-683 PKISIGELLLPRVAV
+683 PKMSIGELLLPRVAM

-707 DAATA
+707 DAAAA

-719 FGAGDSITL
+719 FGQGDCIDL
-728 GEVEILGCYP
+728 GEVEIRGYYP
-738 AGTEKLEAANDHSI
+738 AGTERLEAANDHSI

-760 FQMLFTGDMDEACE
+760 FQMLFTGDMDEDCE
-774 QQMLA
+774 RQMLA
-779 ALWEANAGCPKIDV
+779 ALWEADTGYPKIDV

-803 SSSEALLAALRP
+803 STSEALLAALRP

-838 LQRYGVRMLETGVM
+838 LRRYGVEMLETGVM
-852 GEIRITVSSEAPEG
+852 GEIRIIINPAVG
-866 RQQKPYGEVVK
+866 
-877 NQAGIP
+877 

>member
-1 MAVVYVLG
+1 MNVKRPLLLMAVVYVLG
-9 VCVSAGECGFVLRGA
+9 VCVSAGECGFVLRWA
-24 AGILFACLIF
+24 AGILFACLVF
-34 HGIKK
+34 HGIKQ

-48 LLFVLLLAGGLRYR
+48 LLFVLFLAGGLRYR

-110 AYGTRDALPASA
+110 AYGARDTLPASA
-122 TAAMRA
+122 TAALRA

-137 LVYLDAGDEV
+137 LVYMETGDAESQSGK
-147 TQAGRWGEKR
+147 WSEKHR
-157 QIEQD
+157 TWRAQSPSEKQD
-162 DARTS
+162 RDPTADR
-167 AHPEKRDEDP
+167 HPE
-177 ITDEYLHARR
+177 ASR
-187 PLPGEQVEVYGKIS
+187 PLPGEQIEVYGKIS
-201 PAEAAR
+201 PVEAPR
-207 NEGQFDFRLY
+207 NEGVFDFRLY

-247 ALRLR
+247 ELRLR
-252 MGDILDQLLPPQDAG
+252 MGDILDQLLPPEDAG
-267 IYRALLTGDKSA
+267 IYRALLTGDKST

-312 ELLRRFGRSKAAAGV
+312 ELLRHFGRSKAASGS
-327 VAALLIV
+327 VAALLII
-334 SYGILTGSSGS
+334 SYGILTGCSGS

-352 LLLRFLGAAVGRS
+352 LLLRFLAAAVGRS

-380 WKEPFMLFSAG
+380 WKEPFMLFGAG
-391 FQLSFLAVLAIGLS
+391 FQLSFLAVLAIGLR
-405 HVLPAPK
+405 HALPAPK
-412 HPLLAGL
+412 HPLLEGL

-464 GVGLF
+464 AVGLF
-469 ALSEKL
+469 GLSEKL

-485 ILRLYTHLCT
+485 ILRLYTLLCT
-495 RCAAL
+495 HCAAL

-507 GRPSMHSILLYYA
+507 GRPSMHSILLYYI
-520 ALGFMTWA
+520 ALGVVTWA
-528 LAERH
+528 LAERRAAEH
-533 KADRTALQRGRKHP
+533 SG
-547 ETLVLDCSV
+547 
-556 RQSEKNRLALWLR
+556 LA
-569 AHTGTTA
+569 AC
-576 QFVLFVRRLP
+576 RLP

-591 LPLLLSMLGL
+591 LPLLLSLLCL

-634 GGSTSDQRLGK
+634 GGSTSDQRLGE

-683 PKISIGELLLPRVAV
+683 PKMSIGELLLPRVAM
-698 QDARYDALR
+698 QDARYDVLR
-707 DAATA
+707 DAAAA
-712 RDVRIRY
+712 RNVRIRY
-719 FGAGDSITL
+719 FGQGDCIDL
-728 GEVEILGCYP
+728 GEVEICGYYP
-738 AGTEKLEAANDHSI
+738 AGTERLEAANDHSI
-752 GMLLRAPD
+752 GMLLRASD
-760 FQMLFTGDMDEACE
+760 FQMLFTGDMDEDCE
-774 QQMLA
+774 RQMLA
-779 ALWEANAGCPKIDV
+779 ALWEADAGYPKIDV

-803 SSSEALLAALRP
+803 STSEALLAALRP

-838 LQRYGVRMLETGVM
+838 LRRYDVKMLETGVM
-852 GEIRITVSSEAPEG
+852 GGIRITVSSEALRG
-866 RQQKPYGEVVK
+866 LSYKQKLRNPAVG
-877 NQAGIP
+877 

>member
-1 MAVVYVLG
+1 MTVVYVLG

-24 AGILFACLIF
+24 AGILFACLVF

-39 KTLRKGALA
+39 KTLRKSALA
-48 LLFVLLLAGGLRYR
+48 LLFVLLLAGGLRYQLS
-62 MAARAFQRSEE
+62 ARAFQRSEE
-73 RIRIFSGMKVRLCG
+73 RIRIFGGMKVCLRG

-110 AYGTRDALPASA
+110 AYGARDTLPDAA
-122 TAAMRA
+122 TAVMRA

-137 LVYLDAGDEV
+137 LVYLDAEDEAA
-147 TQAGRWGEKR
+147 QAGWRGGDR
-157 QIEQD
+157 RTAQIC
-162 DARTS
+162 AY
-167 AHPEKRDEDP
+167 PEKRDEDP
-177 ITDEYLHARR
+177 KAEDSLDAHR
-187 PLPGEQVEVYGKIS
+187 PLPGEQIEVYGKIS

-237 EPKPFARGLQ
+237 DPKPFARGLQ
-247 ALRLR
+247 ELRLR
-252 MGDILDQLLPPQDAG
+252 MGTILDQLLPPQDAG

-312 ELLRRFGRSKAAAGV
+312 ELLRRFGRSKAASGI

-334 SYGILTGSSGS
+334 SYGILTGCSGS

-405 HVLPAPK
+405 HALPAPK

-419 WLSFYLQLLTL
+419 WISFYLQLLTL

-475 ATIAVGGGHW
+475 ATIAIGGGHW
-485 ILRLYTHLCT
+485 ILRLYTLLCT
-495 RCAAL
+495 HCAAL

-520 ALGFMTWA
+520 ALGFVTWA
-528 LAERH
+528 LAER
-533 KADRTALQRGRKHP
+533 KT
-547 ETLVLDCSV
+547 
-556 RQSEKNRLALWLR
+556 SERS
-569 AHTGTTA
+569 
-576 QFVLFVRRLP
+576 RLP

-591 LPLLLSMLGL
+591 LPLILSMMCL

-634 GGSTSDQRLGK
+634 GGSTSNQRLGE

-654 QGIGH
+654 QAIER

-670 DHYSGIQYLLEEE
+670 DHYSGILYLLEEE
-683 PKISIGELLLPRVAV
+683 TKISIGELLLPRVAV

-707 DAATA
+707 DAAAA

-719 FGAGDSITL
+719 FGQGDCIDL

-760 FQMLFTGDMDEACE
+760 FQMLFTGDMDETCE

-779 ALWEANAGCPKIDV
+779 ALWEANAGYPKIDV

-838 LQRYGVRMLETGVM
+838 LERYGVEMLETGKM
-852 GEIRITVSSEAPEG
+852 GEIRITV
-866 RQQKPYGEVVK
+866 
-877 NQAGIP
+877 

>member
-1 MAVVYVLG
+1 MNVKRPLLLMAVVYVLG

-24 AGILFACLIF
+24 AGILSACLAF

-48 LLFVLLLAGGLRYR
+48 LLFVLFLAGGLRYR
-62 MAARAFQRSEE
+62 MAARAFQCSEE

-110 AYGTRDALPASA
+110 AYGARDTLPASA
-122 TAAMRA
+122 TAALRA
-128 RYDQPVGTI
+128 RYDQPVGTM
-137 LVYLDAGDEV
+137 LVYMENGDAEAQSGK
-147 TQAGRWGEKR
+147 WSEKHR
-157 QIEQD
+157 TYRAQSPSEKQD
-162 DARTS
+162 RDPTADR
-167 AHPEKRDEDP
+167 HPE
-177 ITDEYLHARR
+177 ASR
-187 PLPGEQVEVYGKIS
+187 PLPGEQIEVYGKIS
-201 PAEAAR
+201 PVEAPR
-207 NEGQFDFRLY
+207 NEGVFDFRLY

-247 ALRLR
+247 ELRLR

-312 ELLRRFGRSKAAAGV
+312 ELLRRFGRSKAASGSG
-327 VAALLIV
+327 AALLII

-352 LLLRFLGAAVGRS
+352 LLLRFLAAAVGRS

-391 FQLSFLAVLAIGLS
+391 FQLSFLAVLAIGLR
-405 HVLPAPK
+405 HALPAPK
-412 HPLLAGL
+412 HPLLEGL

-464 GVGLF
+464 AVGLF
-469 ALSEKL
+469 GLSEKL

-485 ILRLYTHLCT
+485 ILRLYTLLCT
-495 RCAAL
+495 HCAAL

-507 GRPSMHSILLYYA
+507 GRPSMHSILLYYI
-520 ALGFMTWA
+520 ALGVVTWA
-528 LAERH
+528 LEERHAAERS
-533 KADRTALQRGRKHP
+533 G
-547 ETLVLDCSV
+547 
-556 RQSEKNRLALWLR
+556 LA
-569 AHTGTTA
+569 AC
-576 QFVLFVRRLP
+576 RLP

-591 LPLLLSMLGL
+591 LPLLLSMLCL

-634 GGSTSDQRLGK
+634 GGSTSDQRLGE

-683 PKISIGELLLPRVAV
+683 PKMSIGELLLPRVAM

-707 DAATA
+707 DAAAA

-719 FGAGDSITL
+719 FGQGDCIDL
-728 GEVEILGCYP
+728 GEVEIRGYYP
-738 AGTEKLEAANDHSI
+738 AGTERLEAANDHSI
-752 GMLLRAPD
+752 GMLLRASD
-760 FQMLFTGDMDEACE
+760 FQMLFTGDMDEDCE
-774 QQMLA
+774 RQMLA
-779 ALWEANAGCPKIDV
+779 ALWEDNAGYPKIDV

-803 SSSEALLAALRP
+803 STSEALLTALRP

-838 LQRYGVRMLETGVM
+838 LRRYDVEMLETGVM
-852 GEIRITVSSEAPEG
+852 GEIRLTV
-866 RQQKPYGEVVK
+866 
-877 NQAGIP
+877 

>member
-1 MAVVYVLG
+1 MNVKRPLLLMAVVYVLG

-24 AGILFACLIF
+24 AGILFACLVF
-34 HGIKK
+34 HGIKRK
-39 KTLRKGALA
+39 KLRKGALA
-48 LLFVLLLAGGLRYR
+48 LLFALLLAGGLRYQLS
-62 MAARAFQRSEE
+62 ARAFQRSEE
-73 RIRIFSGMKVRLCG
+73 RIRIFSGMKVCLRG

-110 AYGTRDALPASA
+110 AYGARDALPASA

-137 LVYLDAGDEV
+137 LVYLDA
-147 TQAGRWGEKR
+147 
-157 QIEQD
+157 
-162 DARTS
+162 
-167 AHPEKRDEDP
+167 EDS
-177 ITDEYLHARR
+177 LRSRR
-187 PLPGEQVEVYGKIS
+187 PLPGEQIEVYGKIS

-224 GSMYGTSFRVIGG
+224 GSMYGASFRVIGG
-237 EPKPFARGLQ
+237 DPKPFARGLQ

-252 MGDILDQLLPPQDAG
+252 MGTILDRLLLPQDAG

-298 VSGLHLSILGLGVY
+298 VSGLHLSILGLGAY
-312 ELLRRFGRSKAAAGV
+312 ELLRRFGRSKAASGL

-334 SYGILTGSSGS
+334 SYGILTGCSGS

-475 ATIAVGGGHW
+475 ATIAIGGGHW
-485 ILRLYTHLCT
+485 ILRLYTLLCT
-495 RCAAL
+495 HCAAL

-507 GRPSMHSILLYYA
+507 GRPSMHSILLYYM
-520 ALGFMTWA
+520 ALGFVTWT
-528 LAERH
+528 LAERN
-533 KADRTALQRGRKHP
+533 KADHAALQRGQKHP
-547 ETLVLDCSV
+547 VPPVC
-556 RQSEKNRLALWLR
+556 
-569 AHTGTTA
+569 
-576 QFVLFVRRLP
+576 RLP

-591 LPLLLSMLGL
+591 LPLILSMLGL

-634 GGSTSDQRLGK
+634 GGSTSNQRLGK

-654 QGIGH
+654 QGIER

-670 DHYSGIQYLLEEE
+670 DHYSGILYLLEEE

-707 DAATA
+707 DAAAA
-712 RDVRIRY
+712 RDVQIRY
-719 FGAGDSITL
+719 FGQGDSITL
-728 GEVEILGCYP
+728 GEVEILGYYP
-738 AGTEKLEAANDHSI
+738 AGTAKLEAANDHSI
-752 GMLLRAPD
+752 GMLLHAPD

-779 ALWEANAGCPKIDV
+779 ALWEANAGYPKIDV

-838 LQRYGVRMLETGVM
+838 LERYDVEMLETGVM
-852 GEIRITVSSEAPEG
+852 GEIRI
-866 RQQKPYGEVVK
+866 KK
-877 NQAGIP
+877 

>member
-1 MAVVYVLG
+1 MNVKRPLLLMAVVYVLG

-24 AGILFACLIF
+24 AGVLFACLVF
-34 HGIKK
+34 HGIKRK
-39 KTLRKGALA
+39 KLRKGALA
-48 LLFVLLLAGGLRYR
+48 LLFALLLAGGLRYQL
-62 MAARAFQRSEE
+62 AARAFQRSEE
-73 RIRIFSGMKVRLCG
+73 RIHIFSGMKVCLRG

-93 EAAGKAKL
+93 KAAGKAKL

-110 AYGTRDALPASA
+110 AYGTRDTLPSSA

-137 LVYLDAGDEV
+137 LVYLDA
-147 TQAGRWGEKR
+147 
-157 QIEQD
+157 
-162 DARTS
+162 
-167 AHPEKRDEDP
+167 EDS
-177 ITDEYLHARR
+177 LRSRR
-187 PLPGEQVEVYGKIS
+187 PLPGEQIEVYGKIS

-224 GSMYGTSFRVIGG
+224 GSMYGTSFQVIGG
-237 EPKPFARGLQ
+237 DPKPFARGLQ

-252 MGDILDQLLPPQDAG
+252 MGTILDQLLPPQDAG

-312 ELLRRFGRSKAAAGV
+312 ELLRRFGRSKAASGI

-334 SYGILTGSSGS
+334 SYGILTGCSGS
-345 ALRAVLM
+345 VLRAVLM

-372 AAAALFLL
+372 AAATLFLL

-405 HVLPAPK
+405 HALPLPK
-412 HPLLAGL
+412 HPLPAGL

-475 ATIAVGGGHW
+475 AIIAVGGGHW
-485 ILRLYTHLCT
+485 ILRLYTLLCT

-520 ALGFMTWA
+520 ALGFVTWA
-528 LAERH
+528 LAERN
-533 KADRTALQRGRKHP
+533 KADHAALQRGRKYP
-547 ETLVLDCSV
+547 VPP
-556 RQSEKNRLALWLR
+556 
-569 AHTGTTA
+569 
-576 QFVLFVRRLP
+576 VRRLP

-591 LPLLLSMLGL
+591 LPLILSMLCL

-634 GGSTSDQRLGK
+634 GGSTSDQRLGE

-654 QGIGH
+654 QAIER

-670 DHYSGIQYLLEEE
+670 DHYSGILYLLEEE
-683 PKISIGELLLPRVAV
+683 TKISIGELLLPRVAV

-707 DAATA
+707 DAAAA
-712 RDVRIRY
+712 RDVQIRY
-719 FGAGDSITL
+719 FGQGDSITL
-728 GEVEILGCYP
+728 GEVEIYGCYP

-752 GMLLRAPD
+752 GMLLHAPD
-760 FQMLFTGDMDEACE
+760 FQMLFTGDMDETCE

-779 ALWEANAGCPKIDV
+779 ALWEANAGYPKIDV

-803 SSSEALLAALRP
+803 SSSEVLLAALRP

-838 LQRYGVRMLETGVM
+838 LERYGVEMLETGKM
-852 GEIRITVSSEAPEG
+852 GEIRLTV
-866 RQQKPYGEVVK
+866 
-877 NQAGIP
+877 

>member
-24 AGILFACLIF
+24 AGILSACLVF

-48 LLFVLLLAGGLRYR
+48 LLFVLFLAGGLRYR

-73 RIRIFSGMKVRLCG
+73 RIRIFSGMKVRLYG

-110 AYGTRDALPASA
+110 AYGARDTLPASA
-122 TAAMRA
+122 TAALRA
-128 RYDQPVGTI
+128 RYDQPVGTM
-137 LVYLDAGDEV
+137 LVYMETGDAEPQSGK
-147 TQAGRWGEKR
+147 WSEKHR
-157 QIEQD
+157 TYRAQSPSEKQD
-162 DARTS
+162 RDPTTDRHLETS
-167 AHPEKRDEDP
+167 
-177 ITDEYLHARR
+177 R
-187 PLPGEQVEVYGKIS
+187 PLPGERIEVYGKIS
-201 PAEAAR
+201 PVEAPR
-207 NEGQFDFRLY
+207 NEGVFDFRLY

-247 ALRLR
+247 ELRLR

-312 ELLRRFGRSKAAAGV
+312 ELLRRFGRSKAASGS
-327 VAALLIV
+327 VAALLII
-334 SYGILTGSSGS
+334 SCGILTGCSGS

-352 LLLRFLGAAVGRS
+352 LLLRFLAAAVGRS

-391 FQLSFLAVLAIGLS
+391 FQLSFLAVLAIGLR
-405 HVLPAPK
+405 HALPAPK
-412 HPLLAGL
+412 HPLLEGL

-469 ALSEKL
+469 GLSEKL

-485 ILRLYTHLCT
+485 ILRLYTLLCT
-495 RCAAL
+495 HCAAL

-507 GRPSMHSILLYYA
+507 GRPSMHSILLYYT
-520 ALGFMTWA
+520 ALGFVTWA

-533 KADRTALQRGRKHP
+533 AAERSG
-547 ETLVLDCSV
+547 
-556 RQSEKNRLALWLR
+556 LA
-569 AHTGTTA
+569 TC
-576 QFVLFVRRLP
+576 RLP

-591 LPLLLSMLGL
+591 LPLLLSMLCL

-634 GGSTSDQRLGK
+634 GGSTSDQRLGE

-654 QGIGH
+654 QGIEH

-670 DHYSGIQYLLEEE
+670 DHYSGIQYLLEEA
-683 PKISIGELLLPRVAV
+683 KMTIGELLLPRVAM

-707 DAATA
+707 DAAAA

-719 FGAGDSITL
+719 FGQGDCIDL
-728 GEVEILGCYP
+728 GEVEIRGYYP
-738 AGTEKLEAANDHSI
+738 AGTERLEAANDHSI

-760 FQMLFTGDMDEACE
+760 FQMLFTGDMDEDCE
-774 QQMLA
+774 RQMLA
-779 ALWEANAGCPKIDV
+779 SLWEANAGYPKIDV

-838 LQRYGVRMLETGVM
+838 LRRYDVKMLETGVM
-852 GEIRITVSSEAPEG
+852 GEIRLTV
-866 RQQKPYGEVVK
+866 
-877 NQAGIP
+877 

>member
-1 MAVVYVLG
+1 MNVKRPLLLMAVVYVLG

-24 AGILFACLIF
+24 AGILSACLIF

-48 LLFVLLLAGGLRYR
+48 LLFVLFLAGGLRYR

-110 AYGTRDALPASA
+110 AYGARDTLPTSA
-122 TAAMRA
+122 TAALRA
-128 RYDQPVGTI
+128 RYDQPVGTM
-137 LVYLDAGDEV
+137 LVYMETRDAEPQSGKWSEKNRTCR
-147 TQAGRWGEKR
+147 TQSPSEK
-157 QIEQD
+157 QD
-162 DARTS
+162 RDPTADR
-167 AHPEKRDEDP
+167 HPE
-177 ITDEYLHARR
+177 ASR
-187 PLPGEQVEVYGKIS
+187 PLPGEQIEVYGKIS
-201 PAEAAR
+201 PVEAPR
-207 NEGQFDFRLY
+207 NEGVFDFHLY

-247 ALRLR
+247 ELRLR

-312 ELLRRFGRSKAAAGV
+312 ELLRHFGRSKAASGS
-327 VAALLIV
+327 VAALLII
-334 SYGILTGSSGS
+334 SYGILTGCSGS

-352 LLLRFLGAAVGRS
+352 LLLRFLAAAVGRS

-380 WKEPFMLFSAG
+380 WKEPFMLFGAG
-391 FQLSFLAVLAIGLS
+391 FQLSFLAVLAIGLC

-412 HPLLAGL
+412 HTLLEVL

-464 GVGLF
+464 AVGLF
-469 ALSEKL
+469 GLSEKL
-475 ATIAVGGGHW
+475 ATITVGGGHW
-485 ILRLYTHLCT
+485 ILRLYTLLCT
-495 RCAAL
+495 HCAAL

-507 GRPSMHSILLYYA
+507 GRPSMYSILLYYT
-520 ALGFMTWA
+520 ALGVVTWA

-533 KADRTALQRGRKHP
+533 AAERSG
-547 ETLVLDCSV
+547 
-556 RQSEKNRLALWLR
+556 LA
-569 AHTGTTA
+569 AC
-576 QFVLFVRRLP
+576 RLP

-591 LPLLLSMLGL
+591 LPLLLSMLCL

-619 DGFILRNQGLVMSVD
+619 DGFILRNHGLVMSVD
-634 GGSTSDQRLGK
+634 GGSTSDQRLGE

-683 PKISIGELLLPRVAV
+683 PKMSIGELLLPRVAM

-707 DAATA
+707 DAAAA

-719 FGAGDSITL
+719 FGQGDCIDL
-728 GEVEILGCYP
+728 GEVEIRGYYP
-738 AGTEKLEAANDHSI
+738 AGTERLEAANDHSI

-760 FQMLFTGDMDEACE
+760 FQMLFTGDMDEDCE
-774 QQMLA
+774 RQMLA
-779 ALWEANAGCPKIDV
+779 ALWEDNAGYPKIDV

-838 LQRYGVRMLETGVM
+838 LERYGVEMLETGVM
-852 GEIRITVSSEAPEG
+852 GRIRLTV
-866 RQQKPYGEVVK
+866 
-877 NQAGIP
+877 

>member
-1 MAVVYVLG
+1 MNVKRPLLLMAVVYVLG

-24 AGILFACLIF
+24 AGILFACLVF
-34 HGIKK
+34 HGIKRK
-39 KTLRKGALA
+39 KLRKGALA
-48 LLFVLLLAGGLRYR
+48 LLFVLLLAGGLRYQL
-62 MAARAFQRSEE
+62 AARAFQRSEE
-73 RIRIFSGMKVRLCG
+73 RIRIFSGMKVCLRG

-110 AYGTRDALPASA
+110 AYGTRDTLPSSA
-122 TAAMRA
+122 TAVMRA

-137 LVYLDAGDEV
+137 LVYLDA
-147 TQAGRWGEKR
+147 
-157 QIEQD
+157 
-162 DARTS
+162 
-167 AHPEKRDEDP
+167 EDS
-177 ITDEYLHARR
+177 LRSRR
-187 PLPGEQVEVYGKIS
+187 PLPGEQIEVYGKIS
-201 PAEAAR
+201 PANAAR

-224 GSMYGTSFRVIGG
+224 GSMYGTSFQVIGG
-237 EPKPFARGLQ
+237 DPKPFARGLQ

-252 MGDILDQLLPPQDAG
+252 MGTILDQLLPPQDAG

-312 ELLRRFGRSKAAAGV
+312 ELLRRSGRSKAASGL

-334 SYGILTGSSGS
+334 SYGILTGCSGS

-405 HVLPAPK
+405 HALPAPK

-475 ATIAVGGGHW
+475 ATIAVGGGHV
-485 ILRLYTHLCT
+485 ILRLYTLLCT
-495 RCAAL
+495 RCATL

-507 GRPSMHSILLYYA
+507 GRPSMHSILLYYT
-520 ALGFMTWA
+520 ALGFVTWA
-528 LAERH
+528 LAERN
-533 KADRTALQRGRKHP
+533 KADHAALQRGRKHP
-547 ETLVLDCSV
+547 VHSEILVPECSV
-556 RQSEKNRLALWLR
+556 QQSEKNRRVQWLR

-576 QFVLFVRRLP
+576 QPVLFIRRLP

-591 LPLLLSMLGL
+591 LPLILSMLGL

-612 ALDVGQG
+612 TLDVGQG

-634 GGSTSDQRLGK
+634 GGSTSNQRLGE

-654 QGIGH
+654 QAIER

-670 DHYSGIQYLLEEE
+670 DHYSGILYLLEEE
-683 PKISIGELLLPRVAV
+683 TKISIGELLLPRVAV

-707 DAATA
+707 DAAAA
-712 RDVRIRY
+712 RDVQIRY
-719 FGAGDSITL
+719 FGQGDSITL
-728 GEVEILGCYP
+728 GEVEILGYYP
-738 AGTEKLEAANDHSI
+738 AGTVKLEAANDHSI
-752 GMLLRAPD
+752 GMLLHAPD
-760 FQMLFTGDMDEACE
+760 FQMLFTGDMDETCE

-779 ALWEANAGCPKIDV
+779 ALWEANAGYPKIDV

-815 DYAILSYGVGND
+815 DYAILSYGIGND

-838 LQRYGVRMLETGVM
+838 LERYGVQMLETGVM
-852 GEIRITVSSEAPEG
+852 GEIRITV
-866 RQQKPYGEVVK
+866 
-877 NQAGIP
+877 

>member
-1 MAVVYVLG
+1 MNVKRPLLLMAVVYVLG
-9 VCVSAGECGFVLRGA
+9 VCVSAGECGFVLRWA
-24 AGILFACLIF
+24 AGILSACLVF

-48 LLFVLLLAGGLRYR
+48 LLFVLFLAGGLRYR

-73 RIRIFSGMKVRLCG
+73 RIRIFSGMKVRLYG

-110 AYGTRDALPASA
+110 AYGARDTLPASA
-122 TAAMRA
+122 TAALRA

-137 LVYLDAGDEV
+137 LVYMETGDAEPPSGK
-147 TQAGRWGEKR
+147 WSEKHR
-157 QIEQD
+157 TYRAQSPSEKQD
-162 DARTS
+162 RDPTTDRHLETS
-167 AHPEKRDEDP
+167 
-177 ITDEYLHARR
+177 R
-187 PLPGEQVEVYGKIS
+187 PLPGERIEVYGKIS
-201 PAEAAR
+201 PVEAPR
-207 NEGQFDFRLY
+207 NEGVFDFRLY

-247 ALRLR
+247 ELRLR

-312 ELLRRFGRSKAAAGV
+312 ELLRRFGRSKAASGS
-327 VAALLIV
+327 VAALLII
-334 SYGILTGSSGS
+334 SYGILTGCSGS

-352 LLLRFLGAAVGRS
+352 LLLRFLAAAVGRS

-391 FQLSFLAVLAIGLS
+391 FQLSFLAVLAIGLR
-405 HVLPAPK
+405 HALPAPK
-412 HPLLAGL
+412 HPLLEGL

-469 ALSEKL
+469 GLSEKL

-485 ILRLYTHLCT
+485 ILRLYTLLCT
-495 RCAAL
+495 HCAAL

-507 GRPSMHSILLYYA
+507 GRPSMQSILLYYT
-520 ALGFMTWA
+520 ALGFVTWA

-533 KADRTALQRGRKHP
+533 AAERSG
-547 ETLVLDCSV
+547 
-556 RQSEKNRLALWLR
+556 LA
-569 AHTGTTA
+569 AC
-576 QFVLFVRRLP
+576 RLP

-591 LPLLLSMLGL
+591 LPLLLSMLCL

-634 GGSTSDQRLGK
+634 GGSTSDQSLGE

-654 QGIGH
+654 QGIEH

-683 PKISIGELLLPRVAV
+683 PKMSIGELLLPRVAM

-707 DAATA
+707 DAAAA

-719 FGAGDSITL
+719 FGQGDCIDL
-728 GEVEILGCYP
+728 GEVEIRGYYP
-738 AGTEKLEAANDHSI
+738 AGTERLEAANDHSI
-752 GMLLRAPD
+752 GMLLRASD
-760 FQMLFTGDMDEACE
+760 FQMLFTGDMDEDCE
-774 QQMLA
+774 RQMLA
-779 ALWEANAGCPKIDV
+779 ALWEANAGYPKIDV

-803 SSSEALLAALRP
+803 GSSEALLAALRP

-838 LQRYGVRMLETGVM
+838 LRRYDVKMLETGKM
-852 GEIRITVSSEAPEG
+852 GEIRLTV
-866 RQQKPYGEVVK
+866 
-877 NQAGIP
+877 

>member
-1 MAVVYVLG
+1 MNVKRPLLLMAVVYVLG

-24 AGILFACLIF
+24 AGILFACLVF
-34 HGIKK
+34 HGIKRK
-39 KTLRKGALA
+39 KLRKGALA
-48 LLFVLLLAGGLRYR
+48 LLFALLLAGGLRYQLS
-62 MAARAFQRSEE
+62 ARAFQRSEE
-73 RIRIFSGMKVRLCG
+73 RIRIFSGMKVCLRG

-110 AYGTRDALPASA
+110 AYGARDTLPASA

-137 LVYLDAGDEV
+137 LVYLNA
-147 TQAGRWGEKR
+147 
-157 QIEQD
+157 
-162 DARTS
+162 
-167 AHPEKRDEDP
+167 EDS
-177 ITDEYLHARR
+177 LCSRR

-224 GSMYGTSFRVIGG
+224 GSMYGTSFQVIGG
-237 EPKPFARGLQ
+237 DPKPFARGLQ

-312 ELLRRFGRSKAAAGV
+312 ELLRRFGRSKAASGI

-334 SYGILTGSSGS
+334 SYGILTGCSGS

-372 AAAALFLL
+372 VAAALFLL

-405 HVLPAPK
+405 HALPAPK
-412 HPLLAGL
+412 HPLPAGL

-464 GVGLF
+464 GIGLF

-475 ATIAVGGGHW
+475 ATIAIGGGHW
-485 ILRLYTHLCT
+485 ILRLYTLLCT
-495 RCAAL
+495 RCATL

-507 GRPSMHSILLYYA
+507 GRPSMHSILLYYT
-520 ALGFMTWA
+520 ALGFVTWA
-528 LAERH
+528 LAER
-533 KADRTALQRGRKHP
+533 KT
-547 ETLVLDCSV
+547 
-556 RQSEKNRLALWLR
+556 SERS
-569 AHTGTTA
+569 
-576 QFVLFVRRLP
+576 RLP

-591 LPLLLSMLGL
+591 LPLILSMLGL

-634 GGSTSDQRLGK
+634 GGSTSNQRLGE

-654 QGIGH
+654 QGIER

-670 DHYSGIQYLLEEE
+670 DHYSGILYLLEEE

-707 DAATA
+707 DAAAT

-719 FGAGDSITL
+719 FGQDDCIDL

-760 FQMLFTGDMDEACE
+760 FQMLFTGDMDETCE

-779 ALWEANAGCPKIDV
+779 ALWEANAGYPKIDV

-838 LQRYGVRMLETGVM
+838 LERYGVEMLETGVM
-852 GEIRITVSSEAPEG
+852 GEIRITV
-866 RQQKPYGEVVK
+866 
-877 NQAGIP
+877 

>member
-24 AGILFACLIF
+24 AGILSACLIF

-48 LLFVLLLAGGLRYR
+48 LLFVLFLAGGLRYR

-110 AYGTRDALPASA
+110 AYGARDTLPASA
-122 TAAMRA
+122 TTALRA

-137 LVYLDAGDEV
+137 LVYMETRDAASQSGKWSEKDRTCR
-147 TQAGRWGEKR
+147 TQSPSEK
-157 QIEQD
+157 QD
-162 DARTS
+162 RDPTADR
-167 AHPEKRDEDP
+167 HPE
-177 ITDEYLHARR
+177 ASR
-187 PLPGEQVEVYGKIS
+187 PLPGERIEVYGKIS
-201 PAEAAR
+201 PVEAPR
-207 NEGQFDFRLY
+207 NEGVFDFRLY

-237 EPKPFARGLQ
+237 EPKPFERGLQ
-247 ALRLR
+247 ELRLR

-312 ELLRRFGRSKAAAGV
+312 ELLRHFGRSKAASGS
-327 VAALLIV
+327 VAALLII
-334 SYGILTGSSGS
+334 SYGILTGCSGS

-352 LLLRFLGAAVGRS
+352 LLLRFLAAAVGRS

-380 WKEPFMLFSAG
+380 WKEPFMLFGAG
-391 FQLSFLAVLAIGLS
+391 FQLSFLAVLAIGLC

-412 HPLLAGL
+412 HPLLEGL
-419 WLSFYLQLLTL
+419 WFSFYLQLLTL

-464 GVGLF
+464 AVGLF
-469 ALSEKL
+469 GLSEKL

-485 ILRLYTHLCT
+485 ILRLYTLLCT
-495 RCAAL
+495 HCAAL

-507 GRPSMHSILLYYA
+507 GRPSMHSILLYYT
-520 ALGFMTWA
+520 ALGVVTWA

-533 KADRTALQRGRKHP
+533 AAERSG
-547 ETLVLDCSV
+547 
-556 RQSEKNRLALWLR
+556 LA
-569 AHTGTTA
+569 AC
-576 QFVLFVRRLP
+576 RLP

-591 LPLLLSMLGL
+591 LPLLLSMLCL

-634 GGSTSDQRLGK
+634 GGSTSDQRLGE

-683 PKISIGELLLPRVAV
+683 PKMSIGELLLPRVAM

-707 DAATA
+707 DAAAA

-719 FGAGDSITL
+719 FGQGDCIDL
-728 GEVEILGCYP
+728 GEVEIRGYYP
-738 AGTEKLEAANDHSI
+738 AGTERLEAANDHSI
-752 GMLLRAPD
+752 GMLLRASD
-760 FQMLFTGDMDEACE
+760 FQMLFTGDMDEDCE
-774 QQMLA
+774 RQMLA
-779 ALWEANAGCPKIDV
+779 ALWEADTGYPKIDV

-838 LQRYGVRMLETGVM
+838 LRRYDVKMLETGVM
-852 GEIRITVSSEAPEG
+852 GEIRIIRNPAVG
-866 RQQKPYGEVVK
+866 
-877 NQAGIP
+877 

>member
-1 MAVVYVLG
+1 MNVKRPLLLMAVVYVLG

-24 AGILFACLIF
+24 AGILSACLAF

-48 LLFVLLLAGGLRYR
+48 LLFVLFLAGGLRYR

-110 AYGTRDALPASA
+110 AYGARDTLPASA
-122 TAAMRA
+122 TAALWA
-128 RYDQPVGTI
+128 RYDQPVGTM
-137 LVYLDAGDEV
+137 LVYLETGDAASQSGK
-147 TQAGRWGEKR
+147 WSEKHR
-157 QIEQD
+157 TWRAQSPSEKQD
-162 DARTS
+162 RDPTPDR
-167 AHPEKRDEDP
+167 HPE
-177 ITDEYLHARR
+177 ASR
-187 PLPGEQVEVYGKIS
+187 PLPGEWIEVYGKIS
-201 PAEAAR
+201 PVEAPR
-207 NEGQFDFRLY
+207 NEGVFDFRLY

-247 ALRLR
+247 ELRLR

-279 MDEDI
+279 MDEDV

-312 ELLRRFGRSKAAAGV
+312 ELLRRFGRSKAASGS
-327 VAALLIV
+327 VAALLII
-334 SYGILTGSSGS
+334 SYGILTGCSGS

-352 LLLRFLGAAVGRS
+352 LLLRFLAAAVGRS

-380 WKEPFMLFSAG
+380 WKEPFMLFGAG
-391 FQLSFLAVLAIGLS
+391 FQLSFLAVLAIGLCRA
-405 HVLPAPK
+405 LPAPK
-412 HPLLAGL
+412 HPLLEGL

-464 GVGLF
+464 AVGLF
-469 ALSEKL
+469 GLSEKL

-485 ILRLYTHLCT
+485 ILRLYTLLCT
-495 RCAAL
+495 HCAAL

-507 GRPSMHSILLYYA
+507 GRPSMHSILLYYT
-520 ALGFMTWA
+520 ALGVVTWA

-533 KADRTALQRGRKHP
+533 AAERSG
-547 ETLVLDCSV
+547 
-556 RQSEKNRLALWLR
+556 LA
-569 AHTGTTA
+569 AC
-576 QFVLFVRRLP
+576 RLP

-591 LPLLLSMLGL
+591 LPLLLSLLCL

-634 GGSTSDQRLGK
+634 GGSTSDQRLGE

-683 PKISIGELLLPRVAV
+683 PKMSIGELLLPRVAM

-707 DAATA
+707 DAADA

-719 FGAGDSITL
+719 FGQGDCIDL
-728 GEVEILGCYP
+728 GEVEIRGYYP
-738 AGTEKLEAANDHSI
+738 AGTERLEAANDHSI
-752 GMLLRAPD
+752 GMLLRASD
-760 FQMLFTGDMDEACE
+760 FQMLFTGDMDEDCE
-774 QQMLA
+774 QAMLA
-779 ALWEANAGCPKIDV
+779 ALWEANAGYPKIDV

-803 SSSEALLAALRP
+803 STSEALLAALRP

-838 LQRYGVRMLETGVM
+838 LRRYGVEMLETGKM

>member
-24 AGILFACLIF
+24 AGILFACLVF
-34 HGIKK
+34 HGIKRK
-39 KTLRKGALA
+39 KLRKGALA
-48 LLFVLLLAGGLRYR
+48 LLFVLFLAGGLRYQLS
-62 MAARAFQRSEE
+62 ARAFQRSEE
-73 RIRIFSGMKVRLCG
+73 RIRIFSGMKVCLRG

-110 AYGTRDALPASA
+110 AYGTRDTLPASA

-137 LVYLDAGDEV
+137 LVYLDA
-147 TQAGRWGEKR
+147 
-157 QIEQD
+157 
-162 DARTS
+162 
-167 AHPEKRDEDP
+167 EDS
-177 ITDEYLHARR
+177 LRSRR
-187 PLPGEQVEVYGKIS
+187 PLPGEQIEVYGKIS

-224 GSMYGTSFRVIGG
+224 GSMYGTSFQVIGG
-237 EPKPFARGLQ
+237 DPKPFARGLQ

-312 ELLRRFGRSKAAAGV
+312 ELLRRSGRSKAASGL

-334 SYGILTGSSGS
+334 SYGILTGCSGS

-405 HVLPAPK
+405 HALPAPK

-419 WLSFYLQLLTL
+419 WISFYLQLLTL

-475 ATIAVGGGHW
+475 ATIAVGGGHV
-485 ILRLYTHLCT
+485 ILRLYTLLCT
-495 RCAAL
+495 RCATL

-507 GRPSMHSILLYYA
+507 GRPSMHSILIYYA
-520 ALGFMTWA
+520 VLGFVTWA
-528 LAERH
+528 LAERN
-533 KADRTALQRGRKHP
+533 KADRAALQRGRKHP
-547 ETLVLDCSV
+547 VPPV
-556 RQSEKNRLALWLR
+556 YRLL
-569 AHTGTTA
+569 
-576 QFVLFVRRLP
+576 

-591 LPLLLSMLGL
+591 LPLILSMLGL

-634 GGSTSDQRLGK
+634 GGSTSDQRLGE

-654 QGIGH
+654 QAIER

-670 DHYSGIQYLLEEE
+670 DHYSGILYLLEEE
-683 PKISIGELLLPRVAV
+683 TKISIGELLLPRVAV

-707 DAATA
+707 DAAAA
-712 RDVRIRY
+712 RDVQIRY
-719 FGAGDSITL
+719 FGQGDSITL
-728 GEVEILGCYP
+728 GEVEILGYYP
-738 AGTEKLEAANDHSI
+738 AGTAKLEAANDHSI
-752 GMLLRAPD
+752 GMLLHAPD
-760 FQMLFTGDMDEACE
+760 FQMLFTGDMDENCE

-779 ALWEANAGCPKIDV
+779 ALWEANAGYPKIDV

-838 LQRYGVRMLETGVM
+838 LGRYGVEMLETGVM
-852 GEIRITVSSEAPEG
+852 GEIRI
-866 RQQKPYGEVVK
+866 KK
-877 NQAGIP
+877 

>member
-1 MAVVYVLG
+1 MNVKRPLLLMAVVYVLG

-34 HGIKK
+34 HGIKRK
-39 KTLRKGALA
+39 KLRKGALA
-48 LLFVLLLAGGLRYR
+48 LLFALLLAGGLRYQLS
-62 MAARAFQRSEE
+62 ARAFQRSEE
-73 RIRIFSGMKVRLCG
+73 RIRIFSGMKVCLRG

-110 AYGTRDALPASA
+110 AYGARDALPSSA

-137 LVYLDAGDEV
+137 LVYLDA
-147 TQAGRWGEKR
+147 
-157 QIEQD
+157 
-162 DARTS
+162 
-167 AHPEKRDEDP
+167 EDS
-177 ITDEYLHARR
+177 LHSRR
-187 PLPGEQVEVYGKIS
+187 PLPGEQIKVYGKIS

-224 GSMYGTSFRVIGG
+224 GSMYGTSFQIIGG
-237 EPKPFARGLQ
+237 DPKPFARGLQ

-312 ELLRRFGRSKAAAGV
+312 ELLRRFGRSKAASGL

-334 SYGILTGSSGS
+334 SYGILTGCSGS

-405 HVLPAPK
+405 HALPAPK
-412 HPLLAGL
+412 HPLFAGL
-419 WLSFYLQLLTL
+419 WISFYLQLLTL

-485 ILRLYTHLCT
+485 ILRLYTLLCT

-507 GRPSMHSILLYYA
+507 GRPSMHSVLLYYT

-528 LAERH
+528 LAER
-533 KADRTALQRGRKHP
+533 KT
-547 ETLVLDCSV
+547 
-556 RQSEKNRLALWLR
+556 SERS
-569 AHTGTTA
+569 
-576 QFVLFVRRLP
+576 RLP

-591 LPLLLSMLGL
+591 LPLILSMLGL

-654 QGIGH
+654 QGIER

-670 DHYSGIQYLLEEE
+670 DHYSGILYLLEEE

-707 DAATA
+707 DAAAA
-712 RDVRIRY
+712 RDVQIRY
-719 FGAGDSITL
+719 FGQGDSIAL
-728 GEVEILGCYP
+728 GEVEILGYYP
-738 AGTEKLEAANDHSI
+738 ARTAKLETANDHSI
-752 GMLLRAPD
+752 GMLLHAPD
-760 FQMLFTGDMDEACE
+760 FQMLFTGDMDETCE

-779 ALWEANAGCPKIDV
+779 ALWEANAGYPKIDV

-838 LQRYGVRMLETGVM
+838 LERYGVEMLETGKM
-852 GEIRITVSSEAPEG
+852 GEIRI
-866 RQQKPYGEVVK
+866 KK
-877 NQAGIP
+877 